1 MPPRAY
7 SEELANCGCPLREEA
22 PEPPAMP
29 VPATEENREM
39 LEIFS
44 RHLKAS
50 MFNTCQHQPL
60 PKMHGPPLE
69 FHLKEEVR
77 PTAVYTP
84 ATVPIHWI

>member
-7 SEELANCGCPLREEA
+7 SGELANCGCPLREAA

-29 VPATEENREM
+29 EDNRKI
-39 LEIFS
+39 LERFLVDAY
-44 RHLKAS
+44 RAS
-50 MFNTCQHQPL
+50 TFNMCQHQAL

-77 PTAVYTP
+77 PTAKYTQ
-84 ATVPIHWI
+84 ATAPIH